1 MDKDLALALAG
12 NHGVDLPGTT
22 AAAAL
27 RDAQAR
33 GYGLTSSDANGS
45 TMRSR
50 GADLPGAVEA
60 STVGAGVGSSGGLL

>member
-1 MDKDLALALAG
+1 MEKDLALALAG

-45 TMRSR
+45 TMRS
-50 GADLPGAVEA
+50 GADLLGAVEA
-60 STVGAGVGSSGGLL
+60 STVGAGVGSSGGFV